1 LADGSTSER
10 SSSTKSVF
18 TRGSKEKR
26 SGNAAGT
33 KKAAGGSPESRG
45 TTVLQGEGEGG
56 KLPAQMDRGEWM
68 GRFLSTAAPL
78 DAELAA
84 DALRGV
90 DPLHD

>member
-1 LADGSTSER
+1 MADGSTSER

-33 KKAAGGSPESRG
+33 KKAAGRG

-90 DPLHD
+90 DPLHE